1 MITASLPVQTSRATL
16 FWPLSSTQL
25 LCPRGCHSLWCE
37 HHLEVLTYFLHI
49 YVFSLRHRE
58 EYRPSQW
65 WCVWECVWSVKYC
78 SWWLSNVS
86 ASTWSLSL
94 LWLSHASGKASLCC
108 VPKEEEKW
116 KIKHKTSFFTNL
128 ITVAS
133 GGDQSWISLLCTKAC
148 SIVCYTM
155 PGIVRRSTA
164 ALLRESS
171 QRVATMAIH
180 MADLIAV
187 RERSLPTV
195 MLENRSCSRSSYL
208 ADGCW
213 QPTQPLCA
221 SLLFLFHLII
231 FYFLFPTFPP
241 PVALFFSHYFPHLR
255 PHLRSHLEGKSV
267 LNVLTSLMNSLL
279 LPIVFDITFYLT
291 CTAEVPSPAHLTH
304 YFTAVLIPYFSVFQ
318 QSPSPCSCIHTPHSL
333 ISAVTAGLKAALKG
347 ARCFHCLILRKI
359 ADPTDAILSLSCILS
374 LLFLTTENWQPHSR
388 ESRETWKMH
397 SLSYNQTF
405 SSWFWLWNQH
415 N

>member
-241 PVALFFSHYFPHLR
+241 TRRFVLFSLFPSLTPPPAFTPWRQECLKCSDFVDEFSSSPYCLWHNFLSDMHCRSPVSGSSHALFHHGPDSILFSF
-255 PHLRSHLEGKSV
+255 STVSI
-267 LNVLTSLMNSLL
+267 TLL
-279 LPIVFDITFYLT
+279 LYPHPSFSNQCCHRRLKSSSKRSTLLPLPDLEKDSWSHWCYFKPVMHTFPPLPHHWELAAT
-291 CTAEVPSPAHLTH
+291 QQRKQGDMKDA
-304 YFTAVLIPYFSVFQ
+304 FSFLQ
-318 QSPSPCSCIHTPHSL
+318 PDFL
-333 ISAVTAGLKAALKG
+333 L
-347 ARCFHCLILRKI
+347 LILTLKS
-359 ADPTDAILSLSCILS
+359 T
-374 LLFLTTENWQPHSR
+374 
-388 ESRETWKMH
+388 
-397 SLSYNQTF
+397 
-405 SSWFWLWNQH
+405 
-415 N
+415 